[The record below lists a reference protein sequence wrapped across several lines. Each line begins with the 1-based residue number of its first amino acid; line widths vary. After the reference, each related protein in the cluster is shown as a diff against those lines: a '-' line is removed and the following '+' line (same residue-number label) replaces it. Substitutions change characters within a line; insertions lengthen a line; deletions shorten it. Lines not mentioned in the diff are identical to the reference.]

1 MIARKPTHR
10 VEVEVEAEVVKNAI
24 NVGRSATSLAP
35 APIPPVLEALATVA
49 VTVVVAVV
57 VVETTTLLAVVAAV
71 VKRPGMIVHNFII
84 INSRTHTTLL
94 TATLAAV
101 SDTFLATVYKAP
113 SVTTVLASYELHPRS
128 LNCY

>member
-1 MIARKPTHR
+1 M
-10 VEVEVEAEVVKNAI
+10 EAEVVKNAI

-49 VTVVVAVV
+49 VTVVVG

>member
-49 VTVVVAVV
+49 VTVVVG